1 MKFYELVIKRIE
13 KLEQQVEENRYG
25 GGNYS
30 RKEKEDFENNVKFF
44 KEQIED
50 IFSNEY

>member
-13 KLEQQVEENRYG
+13 KLEKQVEENKYS
-25 GGNYS
+25 GNYS
-30 RKEKEDFENNVKFF
+30 GKEKEDFENNVKFF
-44 KEQIED
+44 REQIED